1 MIQPPAFA
9 DVQAARARLRGIAH
23 ITPVLTSRTANAQ
36 CGAELF
42 FKAENFQRTGSFK
55 FRGAVN
61 AVAQL
66 PRETRARGVV
76 AFSSGN
82 HAQAIACAA
91 RLADIPACIVMPTDA
106 PAAKRAATVGYGAQ
120 IIEYDRY
127 TQDREAIARAIASER
142 GMALIP
148 PFDHPAI
155 IAGQGT
161 CAAELFEQAGPLD
174 LLLVCLG
181 GGGLLSGSA
190 LAAASLCPACRVIG
204 VEPEAGNDGQL
215 SLRAGRR
222 VRIEVPKSIADG
234 ALTPQLGALP
244 FAIIQRHVTDIVTVP
259 DSALLAAMQFFAS
272 RMKIVVE
279 PTGCLAAAAAFCG
292 AVDPRGHR
300 VGVILSGGNVT
311 QP

>member
-1 MIQPPAFA
+1 MQTPIYA
-9 DVQAARARLRGIAH
+9 DILAARARLAGIAH
-23 ITPVLTSRTANAQ
+23 QTPVLTSRTANTQ

-42 FKAENFQRTGSFK
+42 FKAENFQCTGSFK

-61 AVAQL
+61 AIAQL
-66 PRETRARGVV
+66 PAESRARGVV

-82 HAQAIACAA
+82 HAQAIARAA
-91 RLADIPACIVMPTDA
+91 ALANIPACIVMPTDA
-106 PAAKRAATVGYGAQ
+106 PPAKRAATRGYGAE
-120 IIEYDRY
+120 IVAYDRY
-127 TQDREAIARAIASER
+127 REDREAIAQAIATQR
-142 GMALIP
+142 GMTLIP

-174 LLLVCLG
+174 LLLVCVG
-181 GGGLLSGSA
+181 GGGLLAGSA
-190 LAAASLCPACRVIG
+190 LAAAALCPTCRVIG

-222 VRIEVPKSIADG
+222 IRIEIPRSIADG

-244 FAIIQRHVTDIVTVP
+244 FAIIQTGVADIVTVP
-259 DSALLAAMQFFAS
+259 DSALTAAMDFFAT
-272 RMKIVVE
+272 RMKIIVE
-279 PTGCLAAAAAFCG
+279 PTGCLAAAAAFTG
-292 AVDPRGHR
+292 VIPLAGHR

-311 QP
+311 TL